1 MINYQLNDKQ
11 YSVFNFLSMISQYD
25 STAKL
30 TFLP

>member
-11 YSVFNFLSMISQYD
+11 YSVFNFLSISQYD